1 MNMPP
6 DNLDG
11 LAMEPLLGRPANP
24 RTDIHG
30 WIQRGMIALACL
42 WLLVGVVLP
51 LGEVLE
57 RATRLEL
64 PVAIEEPTEQ
74 EKAEDDFRG
83 EINVAG
89 FSILL
94 LDTDGQPQLYL
105 NNQPAAITNN
115 KSGTEDL
122 DIRMEG
128 SQVRQITVLTVP
140 PGGLTNSRRAIA
152 PLVITRSSD
161 GRWLIDGKR
170 LPMGER
176 VRVVRRF
183 IGIANF
189 MDYFGIQGIS
199 QFQLLLSL
207 ALIIAAA
214 TLIIKLIAT
223 YLKTG
228 HDGRSPLASRLL
240 AAVVLLLAAQVLQ
253 AMRVIGGSGA
263 GSTNLAQ
270 SAWNSLAVAITATVI
285 AVTLAFIYAYGL
297 TRTCMRGKTAFRT
310 IAMLPL
316 FAPTMLYGLSLVY
329 MFGNQGILTTGFF
342 GKLPWL
348 AHNIN
353 LYGFTGIVIAEI
365 AFTFPPAMMILSV
378 ALQHTDARLY
388 EAATAL
394 GAGPLRTFF
403 TVTLP
408 GVKYGLLSAVF
419 VCFTLS
425 FTDFGAPKVVGGH
438 FNVLAVDIYKQVV
451 GQQNFGMGATVSMIL
466 LVPTLLAFV
475 ADRIVQR
482 RSHAALTAR
491 SVPLTPVP
499 TAWRDSVFTLFCS
512 LIALSI
518 LATLFTAGLASF
530 VKIWPYA
537 FTHPEIYPDIWTLS
551 HYTFEHVGGG
561 GMRAFHTSL
570 RMSLYTAVFGTV
582 ITFISAWLIEKTR
595 DAERLRQGAYL
606 LSIVPLALPGLV
618 IGIAYVFFFNKP
630 VLNIPFTSLQLS
642 NPFAWLYGTMAILVL
657 SNIIHFY
664 TVSFLTATTALRQLD
679 KEFELVSES
688 MAVPF
693 YRTFFNV
700 TVPVCFPA
708 IVEIAA
714 YYFVSSMAT
723 VSAVI
728 FLYNSR
734 MPLASVAVV
743 NMDDAGDTA
752 AAAAMCMLIVGVNVL
767 VRAAAEG
774 LCVLFARRT
783 AAWRKK

>member
-1 MNMPP
+1 MPP
-6 DNLDG
+6 DDLDG
-11 LAMEPLLGRPANP
+11 LAIKPLLDRPANS
-24 RTDIHG
+24 RTDMHG
-30 WIQRGMIALACL
+30 WIQRGLIALACL

-57 RATRLEL
+57 RATRIEL

-74 EKAEDDFRG
+74 EKTEDDFRG

-89 FSILL
+89 FTIMLME
-94 LDTDGQPQLYL
+94 TDGQPLLYI
-105 NNQPAAITNN
+105 NNQPATVTDGRIQT
-115 KSGTEDL
+115 GDL
-122 DIRMEG
+122 EIRLAANAL
-128 SQVRQITVLTVP
+128 QQIIVRTVP
-140 PGGLTNSRRAIA
+140 TSGLRDRRRAVA
-152 PLVITRSSD
+152 PVVIERGD
-161 GRWLIDGKR
+161 AGRWMIDGKR

-189 MDYFGIQGIS
+189 MDYFGLQGIS
-199 QFQLLLSL
+199 QFKLLLSL
-207 ALIIAAA
+207 ALITAAA
-214 TLIIKLIAT
+214 TLIIKLIVT
-223 YLKTG
+223 YLQSG
-228 HDGRSPLASRLL
+228 PAGRSPLASRLL
-240 AAVVLLLAAQVLQ
+240 AAVVLLLAAQALQ
-253 AMRVIGGSGA
+253 AMRVIASGSTGG
-263 GSTNLAQ
+263 TNLAQ
-270 SAWNSLAVAITATVI
+270 SSWNSLTVAITATVI
-285 AVTLAFIYAYGL
+285 AVTLAFAYAYGL
-297 TRTCMRGKTAFRT
+297 TRTCMRGKTAFRV

-329 MFGNQGILTTGFF
+329 MFGNQGLLTTGFF

-348 AHNIN
+348 AHDIN

-365 AFTFPPAMMILSV
+365 AFTFPPAMMIMSV

-394 GAGPLRTFF
+394 GAGWLRTFF

-482 RSHAALTAR
+482 RSHASLTAR

-499 TAWRDSVFTLFCS
+499 TAWRDGLFTLFCG

-537 FTHPEIYPDIWTLS
+537 FTHPEIYPDVWTLS
-551 HYTFEHVGGG
+551 HYTFQHVGGG

-570 RMSLYTAVFGTV
+570 RMSLHTAVFGTV

-630 VLNIPFTSLQLS
+630 VLNIPFTSLQFS
-642 NPFAWLYGTMAILVL
+642 NPFARLYGTMAILVL

-708 IVEIAA
+708 IIEIAA

-728 FLYNSR
+728 FLYSSR
-734 MPLASVAVV
+734 LPLASVAVV

-752 AAAAMCMLIVGVNVL
+752 AAAAMCMLIVGVNIL

-774 LCVLFARRT
+774 VCLLFAHRT
-783 AAWRKK
+783 QSWRKK

>member
-1 MNMPP
+1 MPP

-11 LAMEPLLGRPANP
+11 LAMRPILNRPATP
-24 RTDIHG
+24 RTDMHG
-30 WIQRGMIALACL
+30 WIQRGLIALACL

-57 RATRLEL
+57 RATRIEL

-74 EKAEDDFRG
+74 EKTEDDFRG
-83 EINVAG
+83 EISVAG

-94 LDTDGQPQLYL
+94 LEADGQPQLFL

-115 KSGTEDL
+115 KAGTEDL
-122 DIRMEG
+122 DIQMEG
-128 SQVRQITVLTVP
+128 SQVRKITVRTVP
-140 PGGLTNSRRAIA
+140 TGGPGNRRRHIA
-152 PLVITRSSD
+152 PLVISRHGD

-207 ALIIAAA
+207 ALLIAAA
-214 TLIIKLIAT
+214 TLIIKLIVT
-223 YLKTG
+223 HLQTG

-240 AAVVLLLAAQVLQ
+240 AAVVLLLAAQALQ
-253 AMRVIGGSGA
+253 AMRVIGCSGA

-270 SAWNSLAVAITATVI
+270 SAWNSLSVAFTATVI

-348 AHNIN
+348 AHDIS

-499 TAWRDSVFTLFCS
+499 THVRDGIFTLFCS

-561 GMRAFHTSL
+561 GMRAFVTSL

-630 VLNIPFTSLQLS
+630 VLNIPFTSLQFS

-700 TVPVCFPA
+700 SVPVCFPA
-708 IVEIAA
+708 IIEIAA

-734 MPLASVAVV
+734 LPLASVAVV